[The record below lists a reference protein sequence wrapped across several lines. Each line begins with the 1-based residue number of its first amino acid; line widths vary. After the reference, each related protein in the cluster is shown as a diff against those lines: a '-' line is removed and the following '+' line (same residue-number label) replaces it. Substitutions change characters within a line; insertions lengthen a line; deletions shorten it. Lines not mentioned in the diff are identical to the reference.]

1 MFFWRHDVK
10 LLARARQRVKSSRGA
25 VFAEF
30 ALIAPILV
38 MLVSGMIEVAGFF
51 DAQVMANHTAW
62 TIGRQATVH
71 MDELTQIKVDEKTKA
86 ETITGYNAHFMPT
99 TQNPWP
105 DSIFKE
111 LGGVLA
117 SLGDLRDHGRAT
129 AVFLMSTCGMGY
141 FGLTPGQATA
151 EALKALLV
159 SPIKELFK
167 KLNDLLKEKIK
178 ITIDLPFGLTDF
190 LNKLVN
196 KILSFLI
203 EKLIQPI
210 VDKVTGAIA
219 AKIEELIGPID
230 GALDSN
236 KAWAR
241 RFKQIFGA
249 AQRAVNNTYKDEI
262 YKITYP
268 AYNAIDPAITD
279 VWRIDYKHDPLDYP
293 GAFCSANN
301 PPPKIDN
308 YVVKG
313 YTGWPPRERL
323 FPMMRVSVKWP
334 YSMMWMFPVVSG
346 FGGSG
351 KGVVAEGSSLV
362 FPQPMIDNDYL
373 KSEGAKVYPGG
384 SEDRS
389 LADALE
395 EIAKKAKIYLET
407 MIFAIDY
414 RLREETL
421 QQVNHERS
429 GAFIFHDDHFY
440 KPLIYFWFDDYRE
453 KIDQNKKNSKGDK
466 SKPWGKVGSSTSGT
480 IRDPDLG
487 YCKTVRKITG
497 QNDTNTKEKTFT
509 KPIDGQKQRNKDR
522 YFVWENGT
530 LRSRYDG
537 FSGGWGGTFFY
548 QDRASD
554 MSKLRTLLHIYRK
567 ELNDAL
573 QGQGE
578 ATKGPAALIDPEELN
593 KLDLSDTKKVVEYF
607 KKKWEKMRAECE
619 AAYGKLD
626 SHVYNMQERAKALN
640 DCCKR
645 WHDYNKKS
653 EKWKK
658 EHQDEI
664 HQCDVE
670 GNRLTNQLASDFKTA
685 KDLED
690 ELCCLLGSQTA
701 AEAKGKDIDDVLDD
715 HGKRPDDGV
724 DPNPF
729 EPGNDSG
736 GGIDQDYWK
745 WTRENGWQ

>member
-1 MFFWRHDVK
+1 MFFWRHDTK
-10 LLARARQRVKSSRGA
+10 LLARARQRVRSPRGA

-38 MLVSGMIEVAGFF
+38 MLISGMIEIAGFF

-71 MDELTQIKVDEKTKA
+71 MDELTQIKVDPKTKA
-86 ETITGYNAHFMPT
+86 ETITGYNAHFTPT
-99 TQNPWP
+99 AQNPWP
-105 DSIFKE
+105 DSIFKD
-111 LGGVLA
+111 LGGALA

-141 FGLTPGQATA
+141 FGLSPGQATA
-151 EALKALLV
+151 EVLKKLLV
-159 SPIKELFK
+159 SPIKELFRQ
-167 KLNDLLKEKIK
+167 LVNLLKEKIK
-178 ITIDLPFGLTDF
+178 IKIDLPFGLTDF

-203 EKLIQPI
+203 ETFIQPI
-210 VDKVTGAIA
+210 VDAVTGAIA

-230 GALDSN
+230 KALDGN

-249 AQRAVNNTYKDEI
+249 AQRAVNATYKDEI

-268 AYNAIDPAITD
+268 AYNAIDPAVTD

-293 GAFCSANN
+293 GAFCAANN
-301 PPPKIDN
+301 PAPKIDN

-313 YTGWPPRERL
+313 YVGWPPRERL

-346 FGGSG
+346 FGGRG

-395 EIAKKAKIYLET
+395 EIARKAKNYLET
-407 MIFAIDY
+407 MIFALDY

-421 QQVNHERS
+421 RRENHLRAKIS
-429 GAFIFHDDHFY
+429 AHDDHFY
-440 KPLIYFWFDDYRE
+440 VPLIYFWFDRE
-453 KIDQNKKNSKGDK
+453 KVDSTKGKRGDTGY
-466 SKPWGKVGSSTSGT
+466 PWGSIGSETRNT
-480 IRDPDLG
+480 IRDTNMG
-487 YCKTVRKITG
+487 YNKTSKNLTG
-497 QNDTNTKEKTFT
+497 TSDVWTKESTFDN
-509 KPIDGQKQRNKDR
+509 PIKNQKQRDKDR
-522 YFVWENGT
+522 YFVWENSG
-530 LRSRYDG
+530 LRSRYDR
-537 FSGGWGGTFFY
+537 FDGGWVGTFVY
-548 QDRASD
+548 QDRRSD
-554 MSKLRTLLHIYRK
+554 MDKLRTLLHIYRK

-578 ATKGPAALIDPEELN
+578 ATKGPATIIDMDELN
-593 KLDLSDTKKVVEYF
+593 KLDLSDTKKVIEF
-607 KKKWEKMRAECE
+607 FNQKWAKMRAECE
-619 AAYGKLD
+619 AAYNRLD
-626 SHVYNMQERAKALN
+626 SHLYGMQERAKALN
-640 DCCKR
+640 NCCKR
-645 WHDYNKKS
+645 WRDYWYKES
-653 EKWKK
+653 EKWRQK
-658 EHQDEI
+658 HQSEI
-664 HQCDVE
+664 DQCEAE
-670 GNRLTNQLASDFKTA
+670 GNRLTNQLAADFKTA

-690 ELCCLLGSQTA
+690 ELCCMLGSKTA
-701 AEAKGKDIDDVLDD
+701 AEAKGKDIGEVIDNR
-715 HGKRPDDGV
+715 GKKPDDGV

-729 EPGNDSG
+729 EPGNDTG